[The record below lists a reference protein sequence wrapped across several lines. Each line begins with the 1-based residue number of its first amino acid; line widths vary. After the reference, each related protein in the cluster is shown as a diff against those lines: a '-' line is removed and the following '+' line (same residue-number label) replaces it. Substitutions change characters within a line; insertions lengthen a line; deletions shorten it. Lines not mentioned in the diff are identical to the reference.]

1 MRFKVKLEIEGS
13 SMSIDYR
20 RKILHLVKSGMTQYS
35 KEVFDQYFNKNSLK
49 EYTWT
54 CFFKNTKFT
63 KEKILFN
70 NNRTELVVD
79 FSFYSYNDGINI
91 YNSLVYFKNKE
102 RRVNFSKEANA
113 KIKSIQLINEK
124 TILDNQKVFKVLSPV
139 VCRNHDQITQKDQY
153 LKFTDKN
160 FVEILKRNLLIKLQS
175 NIDFREI
182 ESLEEDIYNLKFDF
196 LNCKNTVIKHYD
208 KNFENIEFKGNFING
223 TLGNIQIT
231 GEKYLLKFIYEA
243 GLGSI
248 TGNGF
253 GMLEVI

>member
-35 KEVFDQYFNKNSLK
+35 KEVFNQYFNKNSLK

-54 CFFKNTKFT
+54 CFFRSAKFT
-63 KEKILFN
+63 REKILFSDSSS
-70 NNRTELVVD
+70 ELVID

-102 RRVNFSKEANA
+102 KTVNFSKESIA
-113 KIKSIQLINEK
+113 KIKSIQLIEK
-124 TILDNQKVFKVLSPV
+124 SILENQEIFKILSPV

-153 LKFTDKN
+153 LKFTDKK

-208 KNFENIEFKGNFING
+208 KNPKNIEFKGNFING

-231 GEKYLLKFIYEA
+231 GEKYLLKFIYGA

-253 GMLEVI
+253 GMLEAI